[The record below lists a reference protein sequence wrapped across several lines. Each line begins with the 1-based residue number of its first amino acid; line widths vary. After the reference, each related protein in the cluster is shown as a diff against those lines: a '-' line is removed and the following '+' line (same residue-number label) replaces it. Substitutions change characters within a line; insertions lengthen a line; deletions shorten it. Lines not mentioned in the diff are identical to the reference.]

1 MKLWG
6 GRFVGESDPAAESLG
21 RSLGFDIR
29 LAMEDIDGSCAWA
42 NALASSGVISSDERA
57 QLLAGLDQIRGEISE
72 GRFAS
77 QASDEDIH
85 TAVERRLTEIIG
97 ETAGK
102 LHTGR
107 SRNDQ
112 VATDLRLW
120 VMRACDGIAGEI
132 VGLQRALL
140 GSAEKS
146 LDTPMPGYT
155 HLQPAQP
162 VTWGQWAL
170 SHFWATARDAARFRS
185 ARAAAAVLPLGSGA
199 LAGTSLPIDRGA
211 LAAELG
217 FHEISSN
224 SIDGVADRDFA
235 AEFLFA
241 AALLGVHLSRL
252 GEQLILFSSR
262 EFAFI
267 EIDDAYAT
275 GSSLMPHKKNPD
287 PLELA
292 RGKAGRLIGAL
303 VSLLTTLK
311 GLPSAYDRDLQE
323 DKEPVFDAFDTL
335 MLLLPV
341 QSGLIA
347 TLRLR
352 PDRMLAAI
360 EPGMM
365 AVDLADY
372 LVERGLSFRQAH
384 AVVGRAVALA
394 EERGVVLSALP
405 LDDLRS
411 LSPLFGE
418 DVREVFEVRR
428 ALGRRSAPGG
438 TGPDALRRQLEAASS
453 HLG

>member
-1 MKLWG
+1 
-6 GRFVGESDPAAESLG
+6 
-21 RSLGFDIR
+21 
-29 LAMEDIDGSCAWA
+29 
-42 NALASSGVISSDERA
+42 
-57 QLLAGLDQIRGEISE
+57 
-72 GRFAS
+72 
-77 QASDEDIH
+77 
-85 TAVERRLTEIIG
+85 
-97 ETAGK
+97 
-102 LHTGR
+102 
-107 SRNDQ
+107 
-112 VATDLRLW
+112 
-120 VMRACDGIAGEI
+120 
-132 VGLQRALL
+132 
-140 GSAEKS
+140 
-146 LDTPMPGYT
+146 MPGYT

-170 SHFWATARDAARFRS
+170 SHFWALARDAARFRS
-185 ARAAAAVLPLGSGA
+185 ARAGAAVLPLGSGA
-199 LAGTSLPIDRGA
+199 LAGTSFPIDRVA
-211 LAAELG
+211 LAAGLG
-217 FHEISSN
+217 FSEISPN

-252 GEQLILFSSR
+252 SEQLILFNSR

-311 GLPSAYDRDLQE
+311 GLPSAYDKDLQE
-323 DKEPVFDAFDTL
+323 DKEPVFDASDTL
-335 MLLLPV
+335 LLLLPV
-341 QSGLIA
+341 LSGLII

-372 LVERGLSFRQAH
+372 LVVRGLPFRQAH
-384 AVVGRAVALA
+384 AIASRAVALG
-394 EERGVVLSALP
+394 EEKGIALSDLP
-405 LDDLRS
+405 LEDLRS

-418 DVREVFEVRR
+418 DVREVFDIRR
-428 ALGRRSAPGG
+428 ALARRSVLGG
-438 TGPDALRRQLEAASS
+438 TGPQALRRQLEAAKAS
-453 HLG
+453 LG

>member
-6 GRFVGESDPAAESLG
+6 GRFAGESNPAAESLG

-29 LAMEDIDGSCAWA
+29 LAMEELDGSCAWA
-42 NALASSGVISSDERA
+42 KALADAGIISSDDLA
-57 QLLAGLDQIRGEISE
+57 LLLSGLGRIRGEIAE
-72 GRFAS
+72 GRFVS

-85 TAVERRLTEIIG
+85 TAVERRLAEIIG
-97 ETAGK
+97 EAAGK

-120 VMRACDGIAGEI
+120 VMRACERLGIEI
-132 VGLQRALL
+132 AGLQRALL
-140 GSAEKS
+140 ESAEKS

-170 SHFWATARDAARFRS
+170 SHFWALARDAARFRS
-185 ARAAAAVLPLGSGA
+185 ARAGAAVLPLGSGA
-199 LAGTSLPIDRGA
+199 LAGTSFPIDRVA
-211 LAAELG
+211 LAAGLG
-217 FHEISSN
+217 FSEISPN

-252 GEQLILFSSR
+252 SEQLILFNSR

-311 GLPSAYDRDLQE
+311 GLPSAYDKDLQE
-323 DKEPVFDAFDTL
+323 DKEPVFDASDTL
-335 MLLLPV
+335 LLLLPV
-341 QSGLIA
+341 LSGLII

-372 LVERGLSFRQAH
+372 LVVRGLPFRQAH
-384 AVVGRAVALA
+384 AIASRAVALG
-394 EERGVVLSALP
+394 EEKGIALSDLP
-405 LDDLRS
+405 LEDLRS

-418 DVREVFEVRR
+418 DVREVFDIRR
-428 ALGRRSAPGG
+428 ALARRSVLGG
-438 TGPDALRRQLEAASS
+438 TGPQALRRQLEAAKAS
-453 HLG
+453 LG